1 MQYLPENSIRTLFFY
16 EHQQDSR
23 SVIAVFNTATSEA
36 HIVLVN
42 KVELNLPNL
51 QKMYASEKANL

>member
-23 SVIAVFNTATSEA
+23 CVMAVFNTTTSEA
-36 HIVLVN
+36 HVVVVN
-42 KVELNLPNL
+42 KTELSLPNL
-51 QKMYASEKANL
+51 SNMYASEKANL